1 MHFHQTALHHF
12 EEKIF
17 IDQSSHFSLL
27 LLLSHSCHFTCQCQK
42 VSMLW
47 KMSKMHPVCRKKSGH
62 PDQCEC
68 PGAQSLTVC
77 LRLEK
82 ETGRPG
88 RPGRSGAGCSKPTCR
103 QKRSHLQMQMQII
116 SAYHLPGQKRSQM
129 QVYTK
134 YLGRYGRQIWT
145 NIHMRGVIHVKR
157 YLPTS

>member
-1 MHFHQTALHHF
+1 MSLSF
-12 EEKIF
+12 
-17 IDQSSHFSLL
+17 FSFLTHVTSL
-27 LLLSHSCHFTCQCQK
+27 VFAKK
-42 VSMLW
+42 VSLIWHMP
-47 KMSKMHPVCRKKSGH
+47 KMHLICLKKIGKPISQKSGH

-103 QKRSHLQMQMQII
+103 QKRSHLQMQII